1 MGRENKKD
9 VVAALHRE
17 QIMKAAE
24 KLFSEKGYVQTTIDD
39 ISKRYGDFSSLFLI
53 IRFKIPF

>member
-9 VVAALHRE
+9 AVAALNKE

-24 KLFSEKGYVQTTIDD
+24 KLFSEK
-39 ISKRYGDFSSLFLI
+39 
-53 IRFKIPF
+53 